1 MFTTQH
7 NRVLRI
13 CRSPRTISSAGNTG
27 SFALTSAHIAYRCI
41 NASVFFHES
50 FQFCSFP
57 LSFLKL
63 PLRSFLR
70 FLSFLSSV
78 IVQSIRGYCWREK
91 SLGIGRKG
99 KLGNRGCL
107 GEFSA
112 FLNFL
117 LLFIS
122 FLIGIPLGSDDV
134 FDFLL
139 LTSWF
144 YEIFIL
150 RILFSLILSIISN
163 IIFNHFLSLF
173 IIVRILIQKS

>member
-78 IVQSIRGYCWREK
+78 IVQSIRGYCWREE

-122 FLIGIPLGSDDV
+122 FLIGISLGSDDV

-163 IIFNHFLSLF
+163 TIFNHFL
-173 IIVRILIQKS
+173 

>member
-41 NASVFFHES
+41 NAPVFFRES

-63 PLRSFLR
+63 SLRSFLG

-78 IVQSIRGYCWREK
+78 IVQSIRGYCWREEN
-91 SLGIGRKG
+91 LEIGRKG

-107 GEFSA
+107 GEFLA
-112 FLNFL
+112 FFNFL

-139 LTSWF
+139 LPHDF
-144 YEIFIL
+144 MRFLL
-150 RILFSLILSIISN
+150 RI
-163 IIFNHFLSLF
+163 
-173 IIVRILIQKS
+173 

>member
-1 MFTTQH
+1 MGVITVTFLCVHNTH

-78 IVQSIRGYCWREK
+78 IVQSIRGYCWREE

-163 IIFNHFLSLF
+163 IIFNHFL
-173 IIVRILIQKS
+173 

>member
-1 MFTTQH
+1 MFATQH

-41 NASVFFHES
+41 NAPVFFRES

-63 PLRSFLR
+63 PLRSFLG

-78 IVQSIRGYCWREK
+78 IVQSVRGYCWREE

-112 FLNFL
+112 FFNFY
-117 LLFIS
+117 LFLFWSTWIRRCVW
-122 FLIGIPLGSDDV
+122 FFIA
-134 FDFLL
+134 
-139 LTSWF
+139 TSWYFVRFFF
-144 YEIFIL
+144 YYESKDSVLSFIKYHFQY
-150 RILFSLILSIISN
+150 I
-163 IIFNHFLSLF
+163 IIFNHFS
-173 IIVRILIQKS
+173 

>member
-1 MFTTQH
+1 MFATQH

-41 NASVFFHES
+41 NAPVFFRES

-63 PLRSFLR
+63 PLRSFLG

-78 IVQSIRGYCWREK
+78 IVQSVRGYCWREE

-112 FLNFL
+112 FFNFY
-117 LLFIS
+117 LFLFWSTWIRRCVW
-122 FLIGIPLGSDDV
+122 FFIA
-134 FDFLL
+134 
-139 LTSWF
+139 TSWCFARFFF
-144 YEIFIL
+144 YYE
-150 RILFSLILSIISN
+150 SKDSVLSYIKYHFQYI
-163 IIFNHFLSLF
+163 IIFNHFS
-173 IIVRILIQKS
+173 

>member
-41 NASVFFHES
+41 NAPVFFRES
-50 FQFCSFP
+50 FQFCSF
-57 LSFLKL
+57 LKL
-63 PLRSFLR
+63 SLRSFLG

-78 IVQSIRGYCWREK
+78 IVQSIRGYCWREE
-91 SLGIGRKG
+91 SLEIGRKG

-107 GEFSA
+107 GEFLA
-112 FLNFL
+112 FFNFL

-122 FLIGIPLGSDDV
+122 FPIGIPLGSDDV

-139 LTSWF
+139 LPHDF
-144 YEIFIL
+144 MRFLL
-150 RILFSLILSIISN
+150 RI
-163 IIFNHFLSLF
+163 
-173 IIVRILIQKS
+173 

>member
-1 MFTTQH
+1 MFATQH

-41 NASVFFHES
+41 NAPVFFRES

-63 PLRSFLR
+63 PLRSFLG

-78 IVQSIRGYCWREK
+78 IVQSVRGYCWREE

-112 FLNFL
+112 FFNFP

-122 FLIGIPLGSDDV
+122 FLIHLDSTMRLILYRYLV
-134 FDFLL
+134 MFC
-139 LTSWF
+139 
-144 YEIFIL
+144 EIF
-150 RILFSLILSIISN
+150 FYHESKDSVLSYIKYHFQYI
-163 IIFNHFLSLF
+163 IIFNHFS
-173 IIVRILIQKS
+173 

>member
-78 IVQSIRGYCWREK
+78 IVQSIRGYCWREE

-163 IIFNHFLSLF
+163 IIFNHFL
-173 IIVRILIQKS
+173 